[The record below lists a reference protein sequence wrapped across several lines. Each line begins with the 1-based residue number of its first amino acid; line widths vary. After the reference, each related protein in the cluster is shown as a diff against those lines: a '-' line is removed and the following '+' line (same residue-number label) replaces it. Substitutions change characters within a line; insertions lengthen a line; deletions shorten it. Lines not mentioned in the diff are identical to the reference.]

1 MRTMNK
7 RKLRR
12 KRVFILGAGVSA
24 SSGIAVAQTILRES
38 LSVLSSTDWNKVK
51 KVHNLIS
58 YLYPGFDP
66 DLKNYPNI
74 EDFLN
79 LTEMAKTFNS
89 EEFIES
95 SLWPDSRIKEVQD
108 ITMKAVTDYLWS
120 KIIDRP
126 SSSPLNYFATE
137 YLRYTD
143 TVITFNWDVTLEKAI
158 DDRKGAFT
166 IQNTYRR
173 KRTNPKHFVVLKPHG
188 SIDWYEK
195 TELPRTVKDALK
207 LDSKHVVYPYWDFAE
222 HPEVKDSQP
231 LIVPPVATKEFS
243 VDFLKKTWRGI
254 YRAVSDAT
262 DLFVIGYSLPKED
275 QFARLVL
282 RRAIQANV
290 QKHRRGEKLPLT
302 MSVVNPDD
310 SVAVTFARMAALQF
324 GVKFYQA
331 RFEDFASWLR
341 QSE

>member
-1 MRTMNK
+1 MNK

-12 KRVFILGAGVSA
+12 RRVFILGAGVSA
-24 SSGIAVAQTILRES
+24 SCGIAVAQTILREAMS
-38 LSVLSSTDWNKVK
+38 ILSSTDWNKVK

-79 LTEMAKTFNS
+79 LAEMAKTFNS
-89 EEFIES
+89 EEFIKS
-95 SLWPDSRIKEVQD
+95 SLWPDSRIREVQD

-120 KIIDRP
+120 KIINQP
-126 SSSPLNYFATE
+126 SSTALNYFATE

-143 TVITFNWDVTLEKAI
+143 TVITFNWDITLEKAI
-158 DDRKGAFT
+158 DDRKGDFAV
-166 IQNTYRR
+166 QNTYRR

-188 SIDWYEK
+188 SIDWFDK
-195 TELPRTVKDALK
+195 AKLPKAVKDAVT
-207 LDSKHVVYPYWDFAE
+207 LDRKYVVYPYLDFAE
-222 HPEVKDSQP
+222 HPQVRNLQP
-231 LIVPPVATKEFS
+231 LIVPPLATKEFS
-243 VDFLKKTWRGI
+243 ADFLKKTWCGI

-282 RRAIQANV
+282 RRAIRANL
-290 QKHRRGEKLPLT
+290 QKHHRGEKLPLT
-302 MSVVNPDD
+302 MSLVNPDD
-310 SVAVTFARMAALQF
+310 SVAVTFTRMAALQF
-324 GVKFYQA
+324 GVKYYQA
-331 RFEDFASWLR
+331 RFEDFVDSLR
-341 QSE
+341 QFE